1 MTDLNN
7 QIDALDAKISGAV
20 QLALYDAVKKLLIDR
35 VVWFVRNA
43 DFSQGLQSAVTHYGD
58 GIDMV
63 EQNIEKLLPAERA
76 AELDARASQLTSKGV
91 PAELAAK
98 IARLPEL
105 SAACDIVLI
114 AAQSQ
119 QKVRAVAETY
129 FAADDYFRL
138 DRVLLASN
146 KISLTDHF
154 DRLAF
159 DLALARIAASQ
170 RRIVG
175 EALKTGQCGREAVEA
190 WVAVHKGNVDRARR
204 GVLEIADSGLTLSK
218 LAVAANLISELVTE

>member
-1 MTDLNN
+1 
-7 QIDALDAKISGAV
+7 LDAKISGAV
-20 QLALYDAVKKLLIDR
+20 QLALYDAIKKLLIDR

-43 DFSQGLQSAVTHYGD
+43 DFSQGLQNAVTHYGA

-76 AELDARASQLTSKGV
+76 AELEARASQLTSKGV

-114 AAQSQ
+114 AEQSQ

-159 DLALARIAASQ
+159 DLALARIAGSQ

-190 WVAVHKGNVDRARR
+190 WVAAHKGNVDRARR

>member
-1 MTDLNN
+1 
-7 QIDALDAKISGAV
+7 
-20 QLALYDAVKKLLIDR
+20 
-35 VVWFVRNA
+35 
-43 DFSQGLQSAVTHYGD
+43 
-58 GIDMV
+58 MV
-63 EQNIEKLLPAERA
+63 DQNIERLLPAERT
-76 AELDARASQLTSKGV
+76 AELERRAAQLKDNGV

-138 DRVLLASN
+138 DRVLLASH

-159 DLALARIAASQ
+159 DLALARLAASQ

-175 EALKTGQCGREAVEA
+175 EALKTGQCGREAIEA
-190 WVAVHKGNVDRARR
+190 WVKAHKGNVDRSRR
-204 GVLEIADSGLTLSK
+204 GVQEIADSGLTLSK
-218 LAVAANLISELVTE
+218 LAVAANLISELVSE